1 MTDGRIKVTFGAM
14 EALAGD
20 IGRQVGNIEGYLSDL
35 NSKIKN
41 LEELWV
47 GGASEQFQATKNS
60 WNQSADHL
68 RQVLAKIQ
76 TAVQQS
82 TEGYQSAEQ
91 RNTARWS

>member
-1 MTDGRIKVTFGAM
+1 MTDGQIKVTFGAM

-35 NSKIKN
+35 NSKIKT
-41 LEELWV
+41 LEDMWI
-47 GGASEQFQATKNS
+47 GASSEGFQQTKNS

-91 RNTARWS
+91 RNTARWQ